1 MTNRE
6 STTPIT
12 SAQLKALTGKL
23 NPKRVANRAAN
34 GGGRRQLS
42 YLQAWDV
49 RVALIRVFGF
59 GEWSEENI
67 KTEVL
72 SIERD
77 IEKTKSDGSK
87 YVTAFRV
94 TVQCT
99 VRLTIHQTGAVYTG
113 VAAASQSGAD
123 IGEVTDFAIKT
134 ADSDAFKR
142 AAMNLGTQ
150 FGLSLYDNG
159 STDDVV
165 KVVLAPT
172 QLHGVARTEA
182 NLAEAAAVGAA
193 PSESAMTPEQQA
205 QAEALV
211 AKGLKMAEERD
222 NARTPED
229 KATNVAEEPAPEEP
243 VEEPAEAS
251 A

>member
-12 SAQLKALTGKL
+12 GAQLKALTGKL
-23 NPKRVANRAAN
+23 NPNRVAQRSAN
-34 GGGRRQLS
+34 GGGGRKLS

-67 KTEVL
+67 GTQIVQ
-72 SIERD
+72 IERD
-77 IEKTKSDGSK
+77 VPNSKGS
-87 YVTAFRV
+87 TTNFRV

-113 VAAASQSGAD
+113 VAIASQAGAD
-123 IGEVTDFAIKT
+123 IGEVADFAAKT

-172 QLHGVARTEA
+172 QLFGAAKTDA
-182 NLAEAAAVGAA
+182 NMAEAGAIGA
-193 PSESAMTPEQQA
+193 QPESALTPEQQKM
-205 QAEALV
+205 AEELV
-211 AKGLKMAEERD
+211 ARGLKMAEDRD
-222 NARTPED
+222 NARTPEE

-243 VEEPAEAS
+243 AEDTADAS